1 MHCHDYRK
9 VTVSGFLNMKGNIMQ
24 VHLYYAFS
32 NHACHYIIKPSV
44 KQKRLDNND
53 IIMMMMMVT
62 MMMMMKQAKNCRLS
76 YLLNKYPSI

>member
-1 MHCHDYRK
+1 
-9 VTVSGFLNMKGNIMQ
+9 MQ

-32 NHACHYIIKPSV
+32 NHACHCIIKPSV
-44 KQKRLDNND
+44 KQERLDNND

>member
-32 NHACHYIIKPSV
+32 NHACHCIIKPSV
-44 KQKRLDNND
+44 KQKRFDNND
-53 IIMMMMMVT
+53 IIMMMV
-62 MMMMMKQAKNCRLS
+62 MMMMKQAKNCHLS